1 MGRSF
6 SSPSASRTANSSRRG
21 SRARRNRLVIYPH
34 HDMGVGSAD
43 TFVGCMLLLGS
54 FLSSLDYMRITWF
67 TCCGRWASCYI
78 FSLSLLNT
86 LVYTCIYTYS
96 LEKLCAT
103 INSKLTPKIGF
114 KKKRIWYQ
122 YTLPEES
129 AFPWPAAGV
138 ACCRCNVRFRNTLQ
152 KTNDTHHSQPRFPK
166 TNIPKVLSNARGVAH
181 HWFLLL
187 PLLRDTRD
195 SGLNNDSL
203 G

>member
-96 LEKLCAT
+96 LEELYAT

-122 YTLPEES
+122 YTLTEEWP
-129 AFPWPAAGV
+129 FPWPAAGV
-138 ACCRCNVRFRNTLQ
+138 TSGFETHCRKRTIPITHNHDFQKQIYRRYCLMPVESLTIGFCCCPF
-152 KTNDTHHSQPRFPK
+152 
-166 TNIPKVLSNARGVAH
+166 
-181 HWFLLL
+181 
-187 PLLRDTRD
+187 
-195 SGLNNDSL
+195 
-203 G
+203 